1 MEHGSFIAS
10 TALAIELASVVLMVL
25 GALLA
30 GGVFAKRLVGGGVFA
45 EAYHSL
51 RLDLGRAMLL
61 GLELLVFA
69 DIIGTVAPGPTVEN
83 LGVLALIVAIRTLLS
98 TMLELEVHGRWPW
111 QRAKPPGRERWRVAR
126 AGGWRLLRL

>member
-1 MEHGSFIAS
+1 VEHGSFIAV
-10 TALAIELASVVLMVL
+10 TARAIELASVVLMVL

-30 GGVFAKRLVGGGVFA
+30 GGVFVKRLMGGGVFA

-61 GLELLVFA
+61 GLELLVVA

-83 LGVLALIVAIRTLLS
+83 LVVLALIVVIRTILS

-111 QRAKPPGRERWRVAR
+111 QRERPPAT
-126 AGGWRLLRL
+126 

>member
-1 MEHGSFIAS
+1 VEHGSFIAS
-10 TALAIELASVVLMVL
+10 TARAIEVASVVLMVL

-30 GGVFAKRLVGGGVFA
+30 GGVCARRLLNGGAFA
-45 EAYHSL
+45 ETYHTL

-69 DIIGTVAPGPTVEN
+69 DIIGTVAPGPTVQN

-98 TMLELEVHGRWPW
+98 TMLELELHGRWPW
-111 QRAKPPGRERWRVAR
+111 QRATTPPGE
-126 AGGWRLLRL
+126 